1 MAFAQLRII
10 THYSGF
16 GSIIRIPELFER
28 ASELGLK
35 GLAITDFNEMGGVP
49 EFLSVAKKYPD
60 IKPVIGCELDVTF
73 NEQVPSHI
81 TLLAKNKIGY
91 HNLVKLSSIACTANS
106 SPRLTPSIIEAHRDG
121 LICLAP
127 MFAME
132 GDAANWFLDAFG
144 EDFYLILYNE
154 LFAEDA
160 IALSEIGIKT
170 VLADDI
176 CFVHKE
182 EALAFE
188 TFQSYHIGA
197 TIKED
202 CDPDKLPDCYLKSE
216 EEVRALYPEYPE
228 FIDNT
233 IEVLDK
239 IERYSINADLG
250 IPFLSEHSQEELRKL
265 TYEGAKS
272 RYGEITDDL
281 RKRIDFELDTIA
293 SRYDFSSYFLIIKEM
308 IDWVRQ
314 NNGIAGPGRG
324 SAVGCVVNYCL
335 GITDI
340 DPLKYGLL
348 FERFLNPDR
357 IQLPDID
364 TDFDDKGLDLA
375 TRHLAEKYGGDK
387 MSYVRC
393 YYPLRT
399 HEAFA
404 MAATTYGAP
413 SEEIDKIMEFLNWRS
428 LESELDNNRRLQRVY
443 QTCSKRLQDAYQTAI
458 KLEGVYYRVGMHACA
473 NIISSEPLTER
484 LPISLTAKKGWSK
497 EEDEIV
503 PVSQY
508 DVHWVEDAGV
518 LKIDTLGLLT
528 LDIINETS
536 ALVKKKYGID
546 ININEIPLKDET
558 TLKIYQTCDTE
569 EIFQF
574 DTEGIRMWL
583 DKLQPDSFAQLVA
596 FNAMYRPGPMDFI
609 PDYVFRKNGQEPISY
624 IIPETEDILSETFGL
639 FIYQEQ
645 VMMIAQKIAGFTPG
659 QSDKLRKIVGSRTNA
674 AALELSDTYHDLF
687 IKGGLT
693 NGHDYIQ
700 LEELWQKLERV
711 GPYVFNKSHAVAY
724 TWLSYQTAWLKA
736 HYREEYLEC
745 VAKVEKRFGR

>member
-1 MAFAQLRII
+1 MAYAQLRII

-35 GLAITDFNEMGGVP
+35 GLAITDFNEMGGIP

-60 IKPVIGCELDVTF
+60 IKPVIGCELEVSF
-73 NEQVPSHI
+73 NEQAPSSI

-91 HNLVKLSSIACTANS
+91 YNLVKLSSIACTANS

-127 MFAME
+127 IFAME
-132 GDAANWFLDAFG
+132 GDAANWFLDTFG
-144 EDFYLILYNE
+144 EDFYLNLYNE

-160 IALSEIGIKT
+160 IALSEMGIKT

-176 CFVHKE
+176 RFIHEE

-202 CDPDKLPDCYLKSE
+202 CDPDDLPDCYLKSE

-233 IEVLDK
+233 IDVLDK

-250 IPFLSEHSQEELRKL
+250 IPFISEHPQEELRKL

-364 TDFDDKGLDLA
+364 TDLDDKGLDLA
-375 TRHLAEKYGGDK
+375 TRHLAEKYGVDK
-387 MSYVRC
+387 MSHVRC
-393 YYPLRT
+393 YYPLRAR
-399 HEAFA
+399 EAFE

-413 SEEIDKIMEFLNWRS
+413 SEEIDKIMEFLHWRS

-443 QTCSKRLQDAYQTAI
+443 QTCSKKLQDAYQTAT

-484 LPISLTAKKGWSK
+484 LPMSLTAKKGWSK

-546 ININEIPLKDET
+546 ININEIPLDDAAT
-558 TLKIYQTCDTE
+558 FKIYQTCDTE
-569 EIFQF
+569 DIFEF
-574 DTEGIRMWL
+574 DMDGMRDWL
-583 DKLQPDSFAQLVA
+583 ERLQPDSFAQLVA
-596 FNAMYRPGPMDFI
+596 MNALYRPGPMDYI
-609 PDYVFRKNGQEPISY
+609 PDYIFRKNGHELVNY
-624 IIPETEDILSETFGL
+624 IIQGIEDILSESYGL
-639 FIYQEQ
+639 IIYQEQ

-659 QSDKLRKIVGSRTNA
+659 QSDKLRKVIGSRTNS

-687 IKGGLT
+687 IKGALK
-693 NGHDYIQ
+693 NGHEYKK
-700 LEELWQKLERV
+700 LEELWQIMERV

-736 HYREEYLEC
+736 HYREEYMAC
-745 VAKVEKRFGR
+745 VAKVEKRFRR